1 MFLPP
6 SAPVVDDSK
15 FFEAAQSL
23 AQSLSQ
29 WSLLIIAGSLVLI
42 VSTSYRRPQ
51 NRRVRAAYFLFIPM
65 WCCLAVSIYQG
76 IMVQRS
82 YVAYL
87 VASRSTPTAQTLNGI
102 AEAITN
108 ATRVQIGAL
117 EISLLIGAL
126 WLLIYI
132 VWWICSNQSE
142 GTA

>member
-29 WSLLIIAGSLVLI
+29 WGLLIIGGSLVLI

-51 NRRVRAAYFLFIPM
+51 NRKVRAAYFLFIPM
-65 WCCLAVSIYQG
+65 WCCLALSIYQG

-87 VASRSTPTAQTLNGI
+87 VASRSTPTPQTLNGI

-132 VWWICSNQSE
+132 LWWICSNQSE
-142 GTA
+142 GTP